1 MLEQPWFIR
10 ISQSKGV
17 QVYSTRPVI
26 VSSQGDIDI
35 EGKEGVVV
43 KADDSI
49 TMQVVDS
56 NIHMDAH
63 EIKHGNS
70 TQGKMG
76 VEVGF
81 SKEDFNIAAGIEV
94 ERGKLKSSSEDLQAE
109 PSEAKAYTKI
119 EAEKKS
125 LKISRGI
132 ITGDIEAEIE
142 SGEYKAKY
150 GSERKK

>member
-49 TMQVVDS
+49 TMQVADS

-63 EIKHGNS
+63 EIG
-70 TQGKMG
+70 MG
-76 VEVGF
+76 
-81 SKEDFNIAAGIEV
+81 
-94 ERGKLKSSSEDLQAE
+94 
-109 PSEAKAYTKI
+109 AKAI
-119 EAEKKS
+119 E
-125 LKISRGI
+125 IG
-132 ITGDIEAEIE
+132 G
-142 SGEYKAKY
+142 KA
-150 GSERKK
+150 